1 MKAPRLQTAIGVS
14 LLLSFG
20 FATPGAHA
28 QPEYQVADLGPPVA
42 FHYDDWNATNAIVEG
57 YSRSERCSSA

>member
-20 FATPGAHA
+20 FATPGAHT
-28 QPEYQVADLGPPVA
+28 QPDPQVAYDCSPVA
-42 FHYDDWNATNAIVEG
+42 FHYDDWNTSNAFV
-57 YSRSERCSSA
+57 